1 MAHKYLNKLGVSS
14 KDSCIFNSEDTSDK
28 RYKLFKKQRKKY
40 GFDERE
46 TWSLD
51 YTLATWLYE
60 HLCVY
65 EKVTIVRLDYH
76 EFDIPV
82 LYIETDSENE
92 NKKKTY
98 TKLEHKNQKEAMDL
112 CIEYLG
118 KYIFSK
124 CNDKFVP
131 FEEEEIICVYYKTAL
146 EIISIIFPALWW

>member
-1 MAHKYLNKLGVSS
+1 MAHKHLNKLGIDSNN
-14 KDSCIFNSEDTSDK
+14 SCIFNSEDTSDK
-28 RYKLFKKQRKKY
+28 RNKLFKKQRKKY

-51 YTLATWLYE
+51 FTLATWLYE

-65 EKVTIVRLDYH
+65 EEIAAVRLDYH

-82 LYIETDSENE
+82 LYIETDLE

-118 KYIFSK
+118 KYISSTG
-124 CNDKFVP
+124 NDKFVP
-131 FEEEEIICVYYKTAL
+131 FEEQDLMHEYYETAL
-146 EIISIIFPALWW
+146 EIIKIILSALWW